1 MHWIV
6 CALGVVDCACVG
18 CGCGSVS
25 LRPHHQHQ
33 RPLMDRQPPK
43 KVLSRWTRCSL
54 VQHRASAERVTA
66 SFCTVVSAVKKKN
79 LTPPRPASSEP
90 DTWQDIVDC
99 TTKCRFRAKGPGV
112 SQLVQR
118 EAEYVELIVSLVKV
132 QIKLEESSAADFAKV
147 DPPAIVNTYGAGK
160 TVLGET
166 VVDVMVSNADVYD
179 KCAERLGVPGVEILD
194 SLRAHPPV
202 RVQVCFPKQQRK
214 GLETALLKAI
224 SMLNRGAPVDGV
236 DESSSPMKLIG
247 KLADLGSDHGRH
259 SVYIHFDEVGELPG
273 VEADVLRCDLLSVA
287 QGWICSSKP
296 RRMRRLLFLFTG
308 KALSPASAG
317 AGISSSAGFSYL
329 HMSALTVDSIR
340 LLQARYSRL
349 NQSLA
354 NVSG

>member
-1 MHWIV
+1 
-6 CALGVVDCACVG
+6 
-18 CGCGSVS
+18 
-25 LRPHHQHQ
+25 
-33 RPLMDRQPPK
+33 MD
-43 KVLSRWTRCSL
+43 
-54 VQHRASAERVTA
+54 SADE
-66 SFCTVVSAVKKKN
+66 
-79 LTPPRPASSEP
+79 L
-90 DTWQDIVDC
+90 
-99 TTKCRFRAKGPGV
+99 RFRAKVPDD

-118 EAEYVELIVSLVKV
+118 EAEYVELIVSLVQV
-132 QIKLEESSAADFAKV
+132 QIKLEESSVMDFAKV
-147 DPPAIVNTYGAGK
+147 HPPAIVNTYGAGK

-166 VVDVMVSNADVYD
+166 GVDVMVSNAAVYG
-179 KCAERLGVPGVEILD
+179 KCVERLGGRGKGILD

-202 RVQVCFPKQQRK
+202 RVPVCFAKQQPK

-224 SMLNRGAPVDGV
+224 SMLNGGAPVDGV

-287 QGWICSSKP
+287 QGWIFSSKP

-308 KALSPASAG
+308 KALVSASVG
-317 AGISSSAGFSYL
+317 GSVSSSAGFSYL

-340 LLQARYSRL
+340 QLQARYYRL